1 MDHTTAQLPDTA
13 PGADL
18 GPVERP
24 SIGSTRDGVRTRHW
38 GRHATWVTLDED
50 HPDTVAVAIGE
61 IDRAG
66 AGATVVVDLV
76 DLDHVDPDRI
86 AAVRASIERA
96 VGRATHVVVVASALG
111 VRHALVSA
119 DLDHLAPMPQSRR
132 DAMAFLRSVL
142 QPLSA

>member
-1 MDHTTAQLPDTA
+1 MDHTRAQLPDTT
-13 PGADL
+13 PGADRD
-18 GPVERP
+18 PVEGP
-24 SIGSTRDGVRTRHW
+24 SIARLRDGVRTRHW
-38 GRHATWVTLDED
+38 GRHAAWVTLDQD
-50 HPDTVAVAIGE
+50 HADSVAVAIGE

-66 AGATVVVDLV
+66 AGATVVVDLM

-86 AAVRASIERA
+86 AALRASVERA
-96 VGRATHVVVVASALG
+96 VTRATHVVVVASALG
-111 VRHALVSA
+111 VRQALVSA